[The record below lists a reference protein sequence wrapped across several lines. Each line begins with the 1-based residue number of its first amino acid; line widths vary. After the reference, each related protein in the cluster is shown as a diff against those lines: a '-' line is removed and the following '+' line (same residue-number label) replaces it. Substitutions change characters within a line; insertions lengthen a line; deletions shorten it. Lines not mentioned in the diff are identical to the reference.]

1 MPGGVSARTA
11 DSSQWRPRPVA
22 DVGRRQVAT
31 WEKSRS
37 TTGGTLVWDGRRY
50 QVRAS
55 LMGGTASMNAP
66 GGGQVATAHDV
77 GRKRW
82 TIESHGSSCEFR
94 RAAPWRQEE
103 TLHRQGRTVGS
114 VRRTGILRGDAAA
127 DLPGLPLPVALF
139 TLTLVLTTWDAAA
152 W

>member
-1 MPGGVSARTA
+1 MIQARKVSVW
-11 DSSQWRPRPVA
+11 D
-22 DVGRRQVAT
+22 GRYTIVVDGRQVAT

-50 QVRAS
+50 QLRAS

-66 GGGQVATAHDV
+66 GGARIATAHDV

-82 TIESHGSSCEFR
+82 TIESDGSSYEFR

-103 TLHRQGRTVGS
+103 TLHHQGRTVGS
-114 VRRTGILRGDAAA
+114 VRRTSIVRGDAAA

-152 W
+152 AW